1 MPKSVGSSLG
11 WTDEDRV
18 PLCRAYLEVSGDPVL
33 ATGRSNDDL
42 WAADQ
47 KTWTEL
53 ITDKGPLRVNCNGS
67 ALEKYLKKI
76 IKGVSTFTAHYLA
89 VGSMQSTGNLM
100 EEDII
105 SAAVAPYCWVD
116 IYEAIRKDREQD
128 ERKAKAAK
136 KKTKLAHR
144 KWVACW
150 RVLRTSDKFSI
161 AASTKEDLS
170 VGSDASWDEEDDS
183 GSTSSTRMPNK
194 GYQRRLCGIQAAEL
208 MRSKDASMENQVKAS
223 TAAAAKLTAAHQ
235 NHGLM

>member
-1 MPKSVGSSLG
+1 
-11 WTDEDRV
+11 
-18 PLCRAYLEVSGDPVL
+18 
-33 ATGRSNDDL
+33 
-42 WAADQ
+42 
-47 KTWTEL
+47 
-53 ITDKGPLRVNCNGS
+53 
-67 ALEKYLKKI
+67 
-76 IKGVSTFTAHYLA
+76 
-89 VGSMQSTGNLM
+89 MQSTGNLM

-105 SAAVAPYCWVD
+105 SGAVAQYCAVD

-136 KKTKLAHR
+136 KKTKLAHG

-170 VGSDASWDEEDDS
+170 VGLDASWDEEDDS
-183 GSTSSTRMPNK
+183 GSTSSTRMANK

-223 TAAAAKLTAAHQ
+223 TAAAAKLTATHQ